1 MNIVCLCQNKSGAS
15 ASVFLCKKNAIK
27 QRVNKLNSVG
37 KKKKKHSFLKVLLS
51 VKTILPT
58 FISHPSEGKI
68 LMLCILFAHDI
79 ASCLVSGLL
88 VQKSLI

>member
-1 MNIVCLCQNKSGAS
+1 MQLE
-15 ASVFLCKKNAIK
+15 
-27 QRVNKLNSVG
+27 
-37 KKKKKHSFLKVLLS
+37 KKKKKQFLKVLLS

-68 LMLCILFAHDI
+68 LMLGILFAHDI

>member
-1 MNIVCLCQNKSGAS
+1 MKEKCNQAEG
-15 ASVFLCKKNAIK
+15 K
-27 QRVNKLNSVG
+27 QTKFSW
-37 KKKKKHSFLKVLLS
+37 KKKKKQFLKVLLS

-68 LMLCILFAHDI
+68 LMLGILFAHDI